1 MHSRGNAGGP
11 DQQEITNHH
20 ASKFQV
26 HTTPLG
32 ASGLPEQLP
41 STACCRLLLQEERA
55 AAAAAAEELR
65 AEVQREADEAAAAK
79 ISEANAKYQDVLAQL
94 KAERQRIA
102 SLQAELQAE
111 RNHGV
116 TLEVGSLGGAAGCQP
131 ARDEGVSSAGGAWQ
145 GTL

>member
-1 MHSRGNAGGP
+1 M
-11 DQQEITNHH
+11 
-20 ASKFQV
+20 
-26 HTTPLG
+26 
-32 ASGLPEQLP
+32 
-41 STACCRLLLQEERA
+41 QEERA

-116 TLEVGSLGGAAGCQP
+116 TLEVGSRGAGAATCRP
-131 ARDEGVSSAGGAWQ
+131 ARDEGAQHRWCLAGHSLKAPAHPWQ
-145 GTL
+145 QGRRPPAQFASTPVHPTW